1 MPKTLLRFSGA
12 LSTVDEMGPGTS
24 FQTVIDDP
32 SGKIAEVGLSN
43 GFSSKIC
50 RKSYLHLWSSLFYPC

>member
-32 SGKIAEVGLSN
+32 SGKIPEN
-43 GFSSKIC
+43 
-50 RKSYLHLWSSLFYPC
+50 SLV